1 MFLIDFVSAINQ
13 ALPRL
18 IGHSADLHGQCE
30 ILGPNIGRAFLRVAP
45 AGKGATLKLEEA
57 GAWSALRTTSV
68 GILGLGPVGETV
80 ARVARSFGADV
91 SGHDVGAAGA
101 ADTAPC
107 PGDIPRCALND
118 VLAARVICVALP
130 WHQTIQALVQKR
142 TSIPIDPDVVL
153 VVWKRS
159 AAIERA
165 LVHLGQHYLEPV
177 QLQKL
182 ADVAGISRFHL
193 VRLFTATLGI
203 TPHRYQTLLRLS
215 RAMSMLRE
223 GTGITHIA
231 HGVGFADHS
240 HLDRNF
246 RVLMGMTPTQY
257 QQRIAA

>member
-1 MFLIDFVSAINQ
+1 MFLIDFVGAINQ

-18 IGHSADLHGQCE
+18 IGRSADQHGRCE

-45 AGKGATLKLEEA
+45 GSKGATLRLEEA
-57 GAWSALRTTSV
+57 GAWSALHTTTV
-68 GILGLGPVGETV
+68 GILGSGPVGAAV

-91 SGHDVGAAGA
+91 SGHDAGA

-107 PGDIPRCALND
+107 PGDIPRRALND

-130 WHQTIQALVQKR
+130 WHQDIQALVQKR
-142 TSIPIDPDVVL
+142 TSIAIDPDVVL

-177 QLQKL
+177 QLRAL
-182 ADVAGISRFHL
+182 AEVAGISRFHL